1 MVMKL
6 FPWGR
11 KGINLG
17 LNKQGLYPA
26 AISQYP

>member
-1 MVMKL
+1 MKL
-6 FPWGR
+6 FPLGLQ
-11 KGINLG
+11 GINLG